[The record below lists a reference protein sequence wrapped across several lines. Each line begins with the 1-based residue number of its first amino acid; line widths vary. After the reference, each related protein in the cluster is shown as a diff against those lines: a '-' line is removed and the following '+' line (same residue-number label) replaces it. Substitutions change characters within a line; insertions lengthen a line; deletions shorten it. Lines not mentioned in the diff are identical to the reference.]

1 MLRTAQPVTERSES
15 ISNNPE
21 RGEESWHVSGV
32 TGEGPGRGLPW
43 EWDLEK
49 PWVGDAGSLFKIGV
63 SEPSV
68 SAHTRRLSA

>member
-21 RGEESWHVSGV
+21 RGEESWHVSGG
-32 TGEGPGRGLPW
+32 TGGGLPW